1 MTDFTIILRSLGG
14 RLFSTITTVLT
25 VAVAVALMLTLLSMR
40 SAGNQA
46 FARGSG
52 NMHLLVSGDASPMV
66 SVLNGIFYANAPA
79 RPLPI
84 SLVNEL
90 QADPRVEWAIPTQ
103 QGDSFSGFPVLAT
116 IPEFFTQFQ
125 PEDGKPW
132 TLAGGE
138 GGGGRFLTA
147 DFEVVAGSAAAA
159 ASGLKVG
166 DKINLT
172 HGSGKSRASHV
183 HTEFTYTVVGVLNP
197 TGSAHDRA
205 IFTNLNS
212 TWIIHAAERQER
224 EAGHDHDHGDGHDHD
239 HDHAIDPKSIVLT
252 DADRL
257 VTGIYLRTA
266 TRAGS
271 AVSAVMPQVA
281 SELRA
286 RGAEGFTVAQPKQEM
301 DRLFGIVSNVDII
314 FRALAAVVLLSS
326 AISIMLA
333 LYNSMAERRRQ
344 IAVLRVLGA
353 SRPRVFGLIL
363 TESAFIGLI
372 GAACG
377 LLLAIGGAYLAAAV
391 LQSRVGLVIT
401 PTFALD
407 FTLPTLVA
415 AILLATLAGLVPAA
429 MAYRT
434 SVAKSLKPIG

>member
-1 MTDFTIILRSLGG
+1 MTDFTIILRSLSG
-14 RLFSTITTVLT
+14 RLFSTVTTVLT

-79 RPLPI
+79 RRLPI
-84 SLVNEL
+84 SLVNQL
-90 QADPRVEWAIPTQ
+90 QADPRIEWAIPTQ

-116 IPEFFTQFQ
+116 TPEFFTQFQ
-125 PEDGKPW
+125 PEEGRPW
-132 TLAGGE
+132 TLAE
-138 GGGGRFLTA
+138 GSGRFLTA

-183 HTEFTYTVVGVLNP
+183 HTEFTYTVVGILNP

-224 EAGHDHDHGDGHDHD
+224 EAGHDHGDHDHDHD

-286 RGAEGFTVAQPKQEM
+286 RGGEGFTVAEPVKETNQ
-301 DRLFGIVSNVDII
+301 LFKIVSNVDII

-391 LQSRVGLVIT
+391 LQNRVGLVIT